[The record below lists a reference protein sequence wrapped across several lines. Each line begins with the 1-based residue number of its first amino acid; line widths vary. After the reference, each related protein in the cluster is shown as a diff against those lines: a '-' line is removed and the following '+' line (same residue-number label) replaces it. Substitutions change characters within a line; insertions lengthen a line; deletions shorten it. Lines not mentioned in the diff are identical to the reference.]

1 MLKEYGCADN
11 INIDFSIIND
21 MSYYN
26 GIVFKG
32 YVEGIPSNILSGDMI
47 NYCISSVKMQAQ

>member
-1 MLKEYGCADN
+1 
-11 INIDFSIIND
+11 

-32 YVEGIPSNILSGDMI
+32 YVEGIPSNILSGGRYDKPLHKLG
-47 NYCISSVKMQAQ
+47 KMQAQ